1 MSKLV
6 RKSHLYEICKLSLRG
21 FRLLSRPGKI
31 VLSCYSIS
39 LALIGILDAAGLALL
54 AHALSEVSESKLG
67 LNNDLLVTLLIVVSL
82 FIFKSILAIYISF
95 LGLKLLAREEVMLGQ
110 MALNDIINTNWLK
123 IRRIETSEVYS
134 KVDRSPNTLIQ
145 SFLFLNATIVSEAIN
160 GILIITLLFI
170 FSPVTAVV
178 TGLYFS
184 LVTIIQH
191 SALSKSA
198 SRSGQILA
206 KEFET
211 VYRLLNEFCNF
222 GKVLRVMPS
231 DSLQKS
237 LVDSREFLAQARA
250 RSAFLSSIPRY
261 FMEAVLAF
269 GCILI
274 FGIAYLEG
282 GSNAVIPAVAIFT
295 GAGFRL
301 LPVVNRIQ
309 SLILVLYSAYPLARS
324 YFSDSIRSQTDDVN
338 CNQTSD
344 SLNDSLVQLK
354 NVGFK
359 YPDSHHLI
367 LVDIN
372 LDFKLGNSYA
382 IVGNSGSGKTTLAEV
397 IIGLLP
403 PTSGI
408 RSISKNIPVKFGY
421 VTQDVPLLTGTIA
434 QNIAMSWDSTDID
447 TNLIEEVVA
456 ATQLQSVVEDFLL
469 RDKTNSEIGLM
480 LSSGQ
485 RQRLGIARALYQQ
498 TNCLILD
505 EPSSSLDVGLE
516 HELVE
521 ILKVL
526 KPKVTTITISHRL
539 TTIQN
544 ADVIIYLEN
553 GRVVSMGTFT
563 ELTKSSPAFRKMI
576 ELSFRQKE

>member
-1 MSKLV
+1 M
-6 RKSHLYEICKLSLRG
+6 
-21 FRLLSRPGKI
+21 LSRPGKI

-39 LALIGILDAAGLALL
+39 LALISIFDAVGLAFL
-54 AHALSEVSESKLG
+54 AHALSEASESTLG
-67 LNNDLLVTLLIVVSL
+67 LNNDLLVTLLIVASL
-82 FIFKSILAIYISF
+82 FISKSILAIYISF

-110 MALNDIINTNWLK
+110 MALNDIMNTNWLK
-123 IRRIETSEVYS
+123 IRSFETSEIYS
-134 KVDRSPNTLIQ
+134 KVDRSPNTLIER
-145 SFLFLNATIVSEAIN
+145 FLFLNATIFSEAIN
-160 GILIITLLFI
+160 GILIIALLFI
-170 FSPVTAVV
+170 FSPVTAVI
-178 TGLYFS
+178 TGLYFT

-191 SALSKSA
+191 FALSKSA

-206 KEFET
+206 KEFGT
-211 VYRLLNEFCNF
+211 VYRLLNEFSYF

-231 DSLQKS
+231 DSLQKTIA
-237 LVDSREFLAQARA
+237 DSREFLAQARA
-250 RSAFLSSIPRY
+250 RSVFFASIPRY

-269 GCILI
+269 GCLLIL
-274 FGIAYLEG
+274 GIAYLEG
-282 GSNAVIPAVAIFT
+282 GSNAVIPALAIFA

-309 SLILVLYSAYPLARS
+309 GLILVLYSAYPLARA
-324 YFSDSIRSQTDDVN
+324 YFKFDSIESRTDHVN
-338 CNQTSD
+338 CNQTLD

-359 YPDSHHLI
+359 YPDSQHPV

-382 IVGNSGSGKTTLAEV
+382 IVGNSGSGKTTLLEV

-408 RSISKNIPVKFGY
+408 RSVSKNIPVKFGY
-421 VTQDVPLLTGTIA
+421 VPQDVHLLNGTIA

-456 ATQLQSVVEDFLL
+456 TTQLQSVVEDFLL
-469 RDKTNSEIGLM
+469 RDNTNSEIGLT

-485 RQRLGIARALYQQ
+485 RQRIGIARALYQQ
-498 TNCLILD
+498 TNFLTLD
-505 EPSSSLDVGLE
+505 EPTNALDVGLE
-516 HELVE
+516 YGLVKTLE
-521 ILKVL
+521 TL
-526 KPKVTTITISHRL
+526 KPRVTTIIIAHRL

-544 ADVIIYLEN
+544 ADVIILLKN
-553 GRVVSMGTFT
+553 GRVDSMGTFT
-563 ELTKSSPAFRKMI
+563 ELTKSSYTFRKLI
-576 ELSFRQKE
+576 ELSSLEKEEVSGY